1 MGGWLCSF
9 DCIFLDPYPRPAV
22 SGFLGRGLKISMNVS
37 GRFFFFFLT
46 LYNLKTT
53 APFFPSSLPP
63 FLHSPAVQ
71 FPEVLS
77 RASSLFSVR
86 SPGLVHLFCRHLFFS
101 RQPWSNPRAH
111 CFLSEPSAKL
121 LTLFPPASLIAPCAS
136 LSSSSNPA
144 CTTWNS
150 QPSSGSLLVCGP

>member
-1 MGGWLCSF
+1 MLLRLY
-9 DCIFLDPYPRPAV
+9 IPRPLPQACCV
-22 SGFLGRGLKISMNVS
+22 WFSGEGPKNLHECLREI
-37 GRFFFFFLT
+37 FFFFLT